1 MTFISTLLKAAA
13 ALFMLVILML
23 LVQLDLT
30 AFQTVEV
37 LAPGWGWLAF
47 VSLLAL
53 EAGAVLWLGLAWFAR
68 APRLVLRDDPTE
80 AERQAFARELERRL
94 KKNPHVRAAG
104 LRATDEHFL
113 EKALDVLDA
122 RAGEEIR
129 NSAKRVFLGTAL
141 SQNGRLD
148 ALIVF
153 VSLARMVWRVSG
165 IYNQRPTPAELWS
178 VYSTVS
184 SATFISFSIEAL
196 DIPRT
201 ITESMNE
208 LLPAV
213 TPAMAASSVP
223 LMGPMMQQCTSAV
236 IDGAANCLLAIRA
249 GVVTRSAFRFAAL
262 GREEARQQAC
272 VREAGTMLAEIS
284 RETVGAIVEAF
295 RKQLVN
301 LPASMGQKISETV
314 GTVADSALEKTR
326 GAAQSVARGGTAVA
340 EAVSSGAGAVIGAG
354 QAVAGAVS
362 NGAGAMAD
370 ALGSGTSAVIHAVGD
385 CAASAEKAV
394 LRGGS
399 AVMGSVGS
407 GAGAVADMVSS
418 GTSAVIGAVS
428 DGAASAGQ
436 AVARGGTAVVGAV
449 SSGAGA
455 VIGAGQAV
463 AGAVSNGAGAMADA
477 LGSGTSAVIH
487 AVGDCAASA
496 EKAVLRGG
504 SAVMGSVG
512 SGAGAVADMVSS
524 GTSAVIGAVSDGAAS
539 AGQAVARGGTAVV
552 GAVSSGAGAV
562 IGAGQA
568 VAGAVSSGTTAVLG
582 AVRGILPGNRRR
594 EATADE
600 RFVLHLALVWSQG
613 RPGWKRR
620 RQLARLCDAEGV
632 SAGLR
637 TLVDRHPDLDLLE
650 PQLSFWRG
658 RVEDVLSC
666 HRSLELEHGAAAA
679 AWLAELDHRLG
690 LGGSLQSGREEP
702 ASGWK
707 RFWK

>member
-1 MTFISTLLKAAA
+1 MTFIPTLLKAAA
-13 ALFMLVILML
+13 ALLMFIILML
-23 LVQLDLT
+23 LLQLDLT

-47 VSLLAL
+47 AALLAL

-80 AERQAFARELERRL
+80 AERQAFARELGRRL

-104 LRATDEHFL
+104 IRATDENFL

-129 NSAKRVFLGTAL
+129 SNAKRVFLGTAL
-141 SQNGRLD
+141 SRNGRLD

-153 VSLARMVWRVSG
+153 ISLARMVWRVSG
-165 IYNQRPTPAELWS
+165 IYNQRPAPAELWS

-213 TPAMAASSVP
+213 TPVMAASSVP

-314 GTVADSALEKTR
+314 GTMTDSALEKTR

-340 EAVSSGAGAVIGAG
+340 
-354 QAVAGAVS
+354 GAVS
-362 NGAGAMAD
+362 NGAGAVAD
-370 ALGSGTSAVIHAVGD
+370 ALGNGTS
-385 CAASAEKAV
+385 
-394 LRGGS
+394 
-399 AVMGSVGS
+399 
-407 GAGAVADMVSS
+407 
-418 GTSAVIGAVS
+418 
-428 DGAASAGQ
+428 
-436 AVARGGTAVVGAV
+436 
-449 SSGAGA
+449 
-455 VIGAGQAV
+455 
-463 AGAVSNGAGAMADA
+463 
-477 LGSGTSAVIH
+477 
-487 AVGDCAASA
+487 
-496 EKAVLRGG
+496 
-504 SAVMGSVG
+504 
-512 SGAGAVADMVSS
+512 
-524 GTSAVIGAVSDGAAS
+524 
-539 AGQAVARGGTAVV
+539 
-552 GAVSSGAGAV
+552 
-562 IGAGQA
+562 
-568 VAGAVSSGTTAVLG
+568 AVLG

-600 RFVLHLALVWSQG
+600 RFALHLALLWSQG

-637 TLVDRHPDLDLLE
+637 TLVDRHPDLGLLE

-658 RVEDVLSC
+658 RAEDVLAC
-666 HRSLELEHGAAAA
+666 GRSLELERGAAAV
-679 AWLAELDHRLG
+679 AWLAELDHRLE
-690 LGGSLQSGREEP
+690 LGGRLQGGHGAP

>member
-53 EAGAVLWLGLAWFAR
+53 ETGAVLWLGLAWFSR

-80 AERQAFARELERRL
+80 ADRQAFARELERRL

-184 SATFISFSIEAL
+184 SATFISFSIEVL

-301 LPASMGQKISETV
+301 LPVSMGQKISETV

-340 EAVSSGAGAVIGAG
+340 E
-354 QAVAGAVS
+354 
-362 NGAGAMAD
+362 
-370 ALGSGTSAVIHAVGD
+370 
-385 CAASAEKAV
+385 
-394 LRGGS
+394 
-399 AVMGSVGS
+399 
-407 GAGAVADMVSS
+407 
-418 GTSAVIGAVS
+418 
-428 DGAASAGQ
+428 
-436 AVARGGTAVVGAV
+436 
-449 SSGAGA
+449 
-455 VIGAGQAV
+455 
-463 AGAVSNGAGAMADA
+463 
-477 LGSGTSAVIH
+477 
-487 AVGDCAASA
+487 
-496 EKAVLRGG
+496 
-504 SAVMGSVG
+504 
-512 SGAGAVADMVSS
+512 
-524 GTSAVIGAVSDGAAS
+524 
-539 AGQAVARGGTAVV
+539 
-552 GAVSSGAGAV
+552 AVSSGAGAV

-666 HRSLELEHGAAAA
+666 HRSLELEYGAAAA

>member
-23 LVQLDLT
+23 LIQLDLT

-104 LRATDEHFL
+104 LRPTDEHFL

-301 LPASMGQKISETV
+301 LPVSMGQKISETV

-340 EAVSSGAGAVIGAG
+340 E
-354 QAVAGAVS
+354 
-362 NGAGAMAD
+362 
-370 ALGSGTSAVIHAVGD
+370 
-385 CAASAEKAV
+385 
-394 LRGGS
+394 
-399 AVMGSVGS
+399 
-407 GAGAVADMVSS
+407 
-418 GTSAVIGAVS
+418 
-428 DGAASAGQ
+428 
-436 AVARGGTAVVGAV
+436 
-449 SSGAGA
+449 
-455 VIGAGQAV
+455 
-463 AGAVSNGAGAMADA
+463 
-477 LGSGTSAVIH
+477 
-487 AVGDCAASA
+487 
-496 EKAVLRGG
+496 
-504 SAVMGSVG
+504 
-512 SGAGAVADMVSS
+512 
-524 GTSAVIGAVSDGAAS
+524 
-539 AGQAVARGGTAVV
+539 
-552 GAVSSGAGAV
+552 AVSSGAGAV

>member
-1 MTFISTLLKAAA
+1 MPFISTLLKAAA

-80 AERQAFARELERRL
+80 ADRQAFARELERRL

-362 NGAGAMAD
+362 
-370 ALGSGTSAVIHAVGD
+370 
-385 CAASAEKAV
+385 
-394 LRGGS
+394 
-399 AVMGSVGS
+399 
-407 GAGAVADMVSS
+407 
-418 GTSAVIGAVS
+418 
-428 DGAASAGQ
+428 
-436 AVARGGTAVVGAV
+436 
-449 SSGAGA
+449 
-455 VIGAGQAV
+455 
-463 AGAVSNGAGAMADA
+463 
-477 LGSGTSAVIH
+477 
-487 AVGDCAASA
+487 
-496 EKAVLRGG
+496 
-504 SAVMGSVG
+504 
-512 SGAGAVADMVSS
+512 
-524 GTSAVIGAVSDGAAS
+524 
-539 AGQAVARGGTAVV
+539 
-552 GAVSSGAGAV
+552 
-562 IGAGQA
+562 
-568 VAGAVSSGTTAVLG
+568 SGTTAVLG

-666 HRSLELEHGAAAA
+666 HRSLELEYGAAAA

>member
-47 VSLLAL
+47 VALLAL

-80 AERQAFARELERRL
+80 AERQAFARELARRL

-104 LRATDEHFL
+104 IRATDEHFL

-129 NSAKRVFLGTAL
+129 NNAKRVFLGTAL

-148 ALIVF
+148 ALIMF
-153 VSLARMVWRVSG
+153 VSLARMIWRVSG

-196 DIPRT
+196 DIPRI

-213 TPAMAASSVP
+213 TPVMAASSVP

-295 RKQLVN
+295 RKQLMD

-354 QAVAGAVS
+354 QAVAGVVSSGTGAV
-362 NGAGAMAD
+362 AD
-370 ALGSGTSAVIHAVGD
+370 ALGSGAHAVIHAVGD

-399 AVMGSVGS
+399 AVMESVGS
-407 GAGAVADMVSS
+407 GAGAVAGMVSS
-418 GTSAVIGAVS
+418 GTS
-428 DGAASAGQ
+428 
-436 AVARGGTAVVGAV
+436 T
-449 SSGAGA
+449 
-455 VIGAGQAV
+455 
-463 AGAVSNGAGAMADA
+463 
-477 LGSGTSAVIH
+477 
-487 AVGDCAASA
+487 
-496 EKAVLRGG
+496 
-504 SAVMGSVG
+504 
-512 SGAGAVADMVSS
+512 
-524 GTSAVIGAVSDGAAS
+524 VIGAVSDGAAS

-568 VAGAVSSGTTAVLG
+568 VAGAVSSGTGAVADALGSGTKAVLG

-600 RFVLHLALVWSQG
+600 RFVLHLALLWSQG

-658 RVEDVLSC
+658 RAEDVLAC

-690 LGGSLQSGREEP
+690 LGGSLQGGHEAP

>member
-53 EAGAVLWLGLAWFAR
+53 ETGAVLWLGLAWFSR

-148 ALIVF
+148 ALIMF

-213 TPAMAASSVP
+213 TPVMAASSVP
-223 LMGPMMQQCTSAV
+223 LMGPMMQQCTTAV

-362 NGAGAMAD
+362 
-370 ALGSGTSAVIHAVGD
+370 IHAVGD
-385 CAASAEKAV
+385 CATSAEKVV

-399 AVMGSVGS
+399 AVMESVGS

-455 VIGAGQAV
+455 VIGAGQA
-463 AGAVSNGAGAMADA
+463 M
-477 LGSGTSAVIH
+477 
-487 AVGDCAASA
+487 
-496 EKAVLRGG
+496 
-504 SAVMGSVG
+504 
-512 SGAGAVADMVSS
+512 
-524 GTSAVIGAVSDGAAS
+524 
-539 AGQAVARGGTAVV
+539 
-552 GAVSSGAGAV
+552 
-562 IGAGQA
+562 
-568 VAGAVSSGTTAVLG
+568 AGAVSSGTTAVLG

-594 EATADE
+594 EPTVDE

-666 HRSLELEHGAAAA
+666 HRSLELEHSAAAA

-702 ASGWK
+702 TSGWK

>member
-37 LAPGWGWLAF
+37 LAPGWGWPAF

-104 LRATDEHFL
+104 LRPTDEHFL

-362 NGAGAMAD
+362 
-370 ALGSGTSAVIHAVGD
+370 
-385 CAASAEKAV
+385 
-394 LRGGS
+394 
-399 AVMGSVGS
+399 
-407 GAGAVADMVSS
+407 
-418 GTSAVIGAVS
+418 
-428 DGAASAGQ
+428 
-436 AVARGGTAVVGAV
+436 
-449 SSGAGA
+449 
-455 VIGAGQAV
+455 
-463 AGAVSNGAGAMADA
+463 
-477 LGSGTSAVIH
+477 
-487 AVGDCAASA
+487 
-496 EKAVLRGG
+496 
-504 SAVMGSVG
+504 
-512 SGAGAVADMVSS
+512 
-524 GTSAVIGAVSDGAAS
+524 
-539 AGQAVARGGTAVV
+539 
-552 GAVSSGAGAV
+552 
-562 IGAGQA
+562 
-568 VAGAVSSGTTAVLG
+568 SGTTAVLG

-632 SAGLR
+632 GAGLR

>member
-30 AFQTVEV
+30 VFQTVEV

-47 VSLLAL
+47 VALLAL

-80 AERQAFARELERRL
+80 AERQAFARELARRL

-104 LRATDEHFL
+104 IRATDEHFL

-129 NSAKRVFLGTAL
+129 NNAKRVFLGTAL

-148 ALIVF
+148 ALIMF
-153 VSLARMVWRVSG
+153 VSLARMIWRVSG

-213 TPAMAASSVP
+213 TPVMAASSVP

-295 RKQLVN
+295 RKQLMD

-354 QAVAGAVS
+354 QAVAGVVSSGTGAV
-362 NGAGAMAD
+362 AD
-370 ALGSGTSAVIHAVGD
+370 ALGSGT
-385 CAASAEKAV
+385 K
-394 LRGGS
+394 
-399 AVMGSVGS
+399 
-407 GAGAVADMVSS
+407 
-418 GTSAVIGAVS
+418 
-428 DGAASAGQ
+428 
-436 AVARGGTAVVGAV
+436 
-449 SSGAGA
+449 
-455 VIGAGQAV
+455 
-463 AGAVSNGAGAMADA
+463 
-477 LGSGTSAVIH
+477 
-487 AVGDCAASA
+487 
-496 EKAVLRGG
+496 
-504 SAVMGSVG
+504 
-512 SGAGAVADMVSS
+512 
-524 GTSAVIGAVSDGAAS
+524 
-539 AGQAVARGGTAVV
+539 
-552 GAVSSGAGAV
+552 
-562 IGAGQA
+562 
-568 VAGAVSSGTTAVLG
+568 AVLG

-658 RVEDVLSC
+658 RAEDVLAC

-690 LGGSLQSGREEP
+690 LGGSLQGGHEAP

>member
-1 MTFISTLLKAAA
+1 MTFLPTLLKAAA

-23 LVQLDLT
+23 LLQLDLT

-37 LAPGWGWLAF
+37 LAPGRGWLAF
-47 VSLLAL
+47 VALLAL
-53 EAGAVLWLGLAWFAR
+53 EAVAVLWLGLSWFAR
-68 APRLVLRDDPTE
+68 KPRLVLRDDPSE
-80 AERQAFARELERRL
+80 AERRDFARELERRL

-104 LRATDEHFL
+104 IRATDGNFL

-129 NSAKRVFLGTAL
+129 SNAKRVFLGTAL
-141 SQNGRLD
+141 SRNGRLD

-153 VSLARMVWRVSG
+153 ISLARMVWRVSG
-165 IYNQRPTPAELWS
+165 IYNQRPSPAELWS
-178 VYSTVS
+178 VYSAVS

-213 TPAMAASSVP
+213 TPALAASSVP

-284 RETVGAIVEAF
+284 RETVGAIVDGF
-295 RKQLVN
+295 RRQLAD
-301 LPASMGQKISETV
+301 LPASVGQKISETV
-314 GTVADSALEKTR
+314 GTMTGSALEKTR
-326 GAAQSVARGGTAVA
+326 DAARSVARGGSAVA
-340 EAVSSGAGAVIGAG
+340 DAVSSGAGAVIGAG

-362 NGAGAMAD
+362 NGAGVMAD
-370 ALGSGTSAVIHAVGD
+370 AVGSGAHAVIHAVGD
-385 CAASAEKAV
+385 CAATAEQAV

-399 AVMGSVGS
+399 AVMESVGS
-407 GAGAVADMVSS
+407 GAGAVAD
-418 GTSAVIGAVS
+418 
-428 DGAASAGQ
+428 
-436 AVARGGTAVVGAV
+436 
-449 SSGAGA
+449 
-455 VIGAGQAV
+455 
-463 AGAVSNGAGAMADA
+463 A
-477 LGSGTSAVIH
+477 LGSGTS
-487 AVGDCAASA
+487 
-496 EKAVLRGG
+496 
-504 SAVMGSVG
+504 
-512 SGAGAVADMVSS
+512 
-524 GTSAVIGAVSDGAAS
+524 
-539 AGQAVARGGTAVV
+539 
-552 GAVSSGAGAV
+552 
-562 IGAGQA
+562 
-568 VAGAVSSGTTAVLG
+568 AVLG

-600 RFVLHLALVWSQG
+600 RFVLHLALLWSQG
-613 RPGWKRR
+613 RPGWQRR

-632 SAGLR
+632 GAGLR

-658 RVEDVLSC
+658 RVEEVLACS
-666 HRSLELEHGAAAA
+666 RALGLERGAAAV

-690 LGGSLQSGREEP
+690 LGGSLQGGHEAP
-702 ASGWK
+702 ATGWK
-707 RFWK
+707 RLRKRP

>member
-1 MTFISTLLKAAA
+1 MTFIPTLLKAAA
-13 ALFMLVILML
+13 ALLMFIILML
-23 LVQLDLT
+23 LLQLDLT

-47 VSLLAL
+47 AALLAL

-80 AERQAFARELERRL
+80 AERQAFARELGRRL

-104 LRATDEHFL
+104 IRATDENFL

-129 NSAKRVFLGTAL
+129 SNAKRVFLGTAL
-141 SQNGRLD
+141 SRNGRLD

-153 VSLARMVWRVSG
+153 ISLARMVWRVSG
-165 IYNQRPTPAELWS
+165 IYNQRPAPAELWS

-213 TPAMAASSVP
+213 TPVMAASSVP

-314 GTVADSALEKTR
+314 GTMTDSALEKTR

-340 EAVSSGAGAVIGAG
+340 
-354 QAVAGAVS
+354 GAVS
-362 NGAGAMAD
+362 NGAGAVAD
-370 ALGSGTSAVIHAVGD
+370 ALGNGTSAVIHAVGD
-385 CAASAEKAV
+385 CAASVEKAV

-399 AVMGSVGS
+399 AVMEGVGS
-407 GAGAVADMVSS
+407 GAGAVADMVGS

-428 DGAASAGQ
+428 GGAATAGQ

-449 SSGAGA
+449 SSG
-455 VIGAGQAV
+455 
-463 AGAVSNGAGAMADA
+463 
-477 LGSGTSAVIH
+477 T
-487 AVGDCAASA
+487 
-496 EKAVLRGG
+496 
-504 SAVMGSVG
+504 
-512 SGAGAVADMVSS
+512 
-524 GTSAVIGAVSDGAAS
+524 
-539 AGQAVARGGTAVV
+539 
-552 GAVSSGAGAV
+552 GAV

-568 VAGAVSSGTTAVLG
+568 VAGAVSSGAGAVADALGNGTSAVLG

-600 RFVLHLALVWSQG
+600 RFALHLALLWSQG

-637 TLVDRHPDLDLLE
+637 TLVDRHPDLGLLE

-658 RVEDVLSC
+658 RAEDVLAC
-666 HRSLELEHGAAAA
+666 GRSLELERGAAAV
-679 AWLAELDHRLG
+679 AWLAELDHRLE
-690 LGGSLQSGREEP
+690 LGGRLQGGHGAP

>member
-30 AFQTVEV
+30 VFQTVEV

-47 VSLLAL
+47 VALLAL

-80 AERQAFARELERRL
+80 AERQAFARELARRL

-104 LRATDEHFL
+104 IRATDEDFL

-129 NSAKRVFLGTAL
+129 NNAKRVFLGTAL

-148 ALIVF
+148 ALIMF
-153 VSLARMVWRVSG
+153 VSLARMIWRVSG

-213 TPAMAASSVP
+213 TPVMAASSVP

-295 RKQLVN
+295 RKQLMD

-340 EAVSSGAGAVIGAG
+340 GVVSSGTGAV
-354 QAVAGAVS
+354 
-362 NGAGAMAD
+362 AD
-370 ALGSGTSAVIHAVGD
+370 ALGSGAHAVIHAVGD

-399 AVMGSVGS
+399 AVMESVGS
-407 GAGAVADMVSS
+407 GAGAVAGMVSS
-418 GTSAVIGAVS
+418 GTS
-428 DGAASAGQ
+428 
-436 AVARGGTAVVGAV
+436 T
-449 SSGAGA
+449 
-455 VIGAGQAV
+455 
-463 AGAVSNGAGAMADA
+463 
-477 LGSGTSAVIH
+477 
-487 AVGDCAASA
+487 
-496 EKAVLRGG
+496 
-504 SAVMGSVG
+504 
-512 SGAGAVADMVSS
+512 
-524 GTSAVIGAVSDGAAS
+524 VIGAVSDGAAS

-568 VAGAVSSGTTAVLG
+568 VAGAVSSGTGAVADALGSGTKAVLG

-600 RFVLHLALVWSQG
+600 RFVLHLALLWSQG

-658 RVEDVLSC
+658 RAEDVLAC
-666 HRSLELEHGAAAA
+666 HRSLELEHGAAAV

-690 LGGSLQSGREEP
+690 LGGSLQGGHEAP
-702 ASGWK
+702 ASAWK

>member
-104 LRATDEHFL
+104 LRPTDEHFL

-301 LPASMGQKISETV
+301 LPVSMGQKISETV

-340 EAVSSGAGAVIGAG
+340 E
-354 QAVAGAVS
+354 
-362 NGAGAMAD
+362 
-370 ALGSGTSAVIHAVGD
+370 
-385 CAASAEKAV
+385 
-394 LRGGS
+394 
-399 AVMGSVGS
+399 
-407 GAGAVADMVSS
+407 
-418 GTSAVIGAVS
+418 
-428 DGAASAGQ
+428 
-436 AVARGGTAVVGAV
+436 
-449 SSGAGA
+449 
-455 VIGAGQAV
+455 
-463 AGAVSNGAGAMADA
+463 
-477 LGSGTSAVIH
+477 
-487 AVGDCAASA
+487 
-496 EKAVLRGG
+496 
-504 SAVMGSVG
+504 
-512 SGAGAVADMVSS
+512 
-524 GTSAVIGAVSDGAAS
+524 
-539 AGQAVARGGTAVV
+539 
-552 GAVSSGAGAV
+552 AVSSGAGAV

-666 HRSLELEHGAAAA
+666 HSSLELEHGAAAA

>member
-13 ALFMLVILML
+13 ALFILVILML

-68 APRLVLRDDPTE
+68 APRLILRDDPTE

-104 LRATDEHFL
+104 ISATDENFL

-129 NSAKRVFLGTAL
+129 NNAKRVFLGTAL

-314 GTVADSALEKTR
+314 GSVADSALEKTR

-340 EAVSSGAGAVIGAG
+340 EAVSSGADAVIGAG

-407 GAGAVADMVSS
+407 GAGAVADMVSN

-449 SSGAGA
+449 S
-455 VIGAGQAV
+455 
-463 AGAVSNGAGAMADA
+463 
-477 LGSGTSAVIH
+477 T
-487 AVGDCAASA
+487 
-496 EKAVLRGG
+496 
-504 SAVMGSVG
+504 
-512 SGAGAVADMVSS
+512 
-524 GTSAVIGAVSDGAAS
+524 
-539 AGQAVARGGTAVV
+539 
-552 GAVSSGAGAV
+552 GAGAV

-568 VAGAVSSGTTAVLG
+568 VAGAVSSGAVAMADALGSGTSAVLG
-582 AVRGILPGNRRR
+582 AVRGILPCNRRR

-690 LGGSLQSGREEP
+690 LGGSLQGGHETP

>member
-30 AFQTVEV
+30 VFQTVEV

-47 VSLLAL
+47 VALLAL

-80 AERQAFARELERRL
+80 AERQAFARELARRL

-104 LRATDEHFL
+104 IRATDEDFL

-129 NSAKRVFLGTAL
+129 NNAKRVFLGTAL

-148 ALIVF
+148 ALIMF
-153 VSLARMVWRVSG
+153 VSLARMIWRVSG

-196 DIPRT
+196 DIPQT

-213 TPAMAASSVP
+213 TPVMAASSVP

-295 RKQLVN
+295 RKQLMD
-301 LPASMGQKISETV
+301 LPASMGQRISETV
-314 GTVADSALEKTR
+314 GTMADSALEKTR

-354 QAVAGAVS
+354 QAVAGVVSSGTGAV
-362 NGAGAMAD
+362 AD
-370 ALGSGTSAVIHAVGD
+370 ALGSGT
-385 CAASAEKAV
+385 K
-394 LRGGS
+394 
-399 AVMGSVGS
+399 
-407 GAGAVADMVSS
+407 
-418 GTSAVIGAVS
+418 
-428 DGAASAGQ
+428 
-436 AVARGGTAVVGAV
+436 
-449 SSGAGA
+449 
-455 VIGAGQAV
+455 
-463 AGAVSNGAGAMADA
+463 
-477 LGSGTSAVIH
+477 
-487 AVGDCAASA
+487 
-496 EKAVLRGG
+496 
-504 SAVMGSVG
+504 
-512 SGAGAVADMVSS
+512 
-524 GTSAVIGAVSDGAAS
+524 
-539 AGQAVARGGTAVV
+539 
-552 GAVSSGAGAV
+552 
-562 IGAGQA
+562 
-568 VAGAVSSGTTAVLG
+568 AVLG

-600 RFVLHLALVWSQG
+600 RFVLHLALLWSQG

-658 RVEDVLSC
+658 RVEDVLAC
-666 HRSLELEHGAAAA
+666 HRSLDLEHGAAAA

-690 LGGSLQSGREEP
+690 LGGSLQGGHEAP

>member
-80 AERQAFARELERRL
+80 ADRQAFARELERRL

-236 IDGAANCLLAIRA
+236 IDGAANCLLDIRA

-326 GAAQSVARGGTAVA
+326 GAAQSVARGGTAV
-340 EAVSSGAGAVIGAG
+340 
-354 QAVAGAVS
+354 
-362 NGAGAMAD
+362 
-370 ALGSGTSAVIHAVGD
+370 
-385 CAASAEKAV
+385 
-394 LRGGS
+394 
-399 AVMGSVGS
+399 
-407 GAGAVADMVSS
+407 
-418 GTSAVIGAVS
+418 
-428 DGAASAGQ
+428 
-436 AVARGGTAVVGAV
+436 VGAV

-455 VIGAGQAV
+455 VIGAG
-463 AGAVSNGAGAMADA
+463 
-477 LGSGTSAVIH
+477 H
-487 AVGDCAASA
+487 
-496 EKAVLRGG
+496 
-504 SAVMGSVG
+504 
-512 SGAGAVADMVSS
+512 
-524 GTSAVIGAVSDGAAS
+524 
-539 AGQAVARGGTAVV
+539 
-552 GAVSSGAGAV
+552 
-562 IGAGQA
+562 A

-666 HRSLELEHGAAAA
+666 HRSLELEYGAAAA

>member
-1 MTFISTLLKAAA
+1 M
-13 ALFMLVILML
+13 
-23 LVQLDLT
+23 
-30 AFQTVEV
+30 
-37 LAPGWGWLAF
+37 
-47 VSLLAL
+47 
-53 EAGAVLWLGLAWFAR
+53 
-68 APRLVLRDDPTE
+68 
-80 AERQAFARELERRL
+80 
-94 KKNPHVRAAG
+94 
-104 LRATDEHFL
+104 
-113 EKALDVLDA
+113 LDA

-326 GAAQSVARGGTAVA
+326 GAAQSVARGGTAV
-340 EAVSSGAGAVIGAG
+340 
-354 QAVAGAVS
+354 
-362 NGAGAMAD
+362 
-370 ALGSGTSAVIHAVGD
+370 
-385 CAASAEKAV
+385 
-394 LRGGS
+394 
-399 AVMGSVGS
+399 
-407 GAGAVADMVSS
+407 
-418 GTSAVIGAVS
+418 
-428 DGAASAGQ
+428 
-436 AVARGGTAVVGAV
+436 VGAV

-455 VIGAGQAV
+455 VIGAG
-463 AGAVSNGAGAMADA
+463 
-477 LGSGTSAVIH
+477 H
-487 AVGDCAASA
+487 
-496 EKAVLRGG
+496 
-504 SAVMGSVG
+504 
-512 SGAGAVADMVSS
+512 
-524 GTSAVIGAVSDGAAS
+524 
-539 AGQAVARGGTAVV
+539 
-552 GAVSSGAGAV
+552 
-562 IGAGQA
+562 A

-666 HRSLELEHGAAAA
+666 HSSLELEHGAAAA

>member
-30 AFQTVEV
+30 VFQTVEV

-47 VSLLAL
+47 VALLAL

-80 AERQAFARELERRL
+80 AERQAFARELARRL

-104 LRATDEHFL
+104 IRATDEHFL

-129 NSAKRVFLGTAL
+129 NNAKRVFLGTAL

-148 ALIVF
+148 ALIMF
-153 VSLARMVWRVSG
+153 VSLARMIWRVSG

-213 TPAMAASSVP
+213 TPVMAASSVP

-284 RETVGAIVEAF
+284 RETVGAIVDAF
-295 RKQLVN
+295 RKQLMD

-354 QAVAGAVS
+354 QAVAGVVSSGSGAV
-362 NGAGAMAD
+362 AD
-370 ALGSGTSAVIHAVGD
+370 ALGSGAHAVIHAVGD

-399 AVMGSVGS
+399 AVMESVGS
-407 GAGAVADMVSS
+407 GAGAVAGMVSS
-418 GTSAVIGAVS
+418 GTS
-428 DGAASAGQ
+428 
-436 AVARGGTAVVGAV
+436 T
-449 SSGAGA
+449 
-455 VIGAGQAV
+455 
-463 AGAVSNGAGAMADA
+463 
-477 LGSGTSAVIH
+477 
-487 AVGDCAASA
+487 
-496 EKAVLRGG
+496 
-504 SAVMGSVG
+504 
-512 SGAGAVADMVSS
+512 
-524 GTSAVIGAVSDGAAS
+524 VIGAVSDGAAS

-568 VAGAVSSGTTAVLG
+568 VAGAVSSGTGAVADALGSGTKAVLG

-600 RFVLHLALVWSQG
+600 RFVLHLALLWSQG

-658 RVEDVLSC
+658 RAEDVLAC

-690 LGGSLQSGREEP
+690 LGGSLQGGHEAP

>member
-1 MTFISTLLKAAA
+1 
-13 ALFMLVILML
+13 
-23 LVQLDLT
+23 
-30 AFQTVEV
+30 
-37 LAPGWGWLAF
+37 
-47 VSLLAL
+47 
-53 EAGAVLWLGLAWFAR
+53 
-68 APRLVLRDDPTE
+68 
-80 AERQAFARELERRL
+80 
-94 KKNPHVRAAG
+94 
-104 LRATDEHFL
+104 
-113 EKALDVLDA
+113 VLDA

-129 NSAKRVFLGTAL
+129 NNAKRVFLGTAL

-148 ALIVF
+148 ALIMF
-153 VSLARMVWRVSG
+153 VSLARMIWRVSG

-213 TPAMAASSVP
+213 TPVMAASSVP

-295 RKQLVN
+295 RKQLMD

-354 QAVAGAVS
+354 QAVAGVVSSGTGAV
-362 NGAGAMAD
+362 AD
-370 ALGSGTSAVIHAVGD
+370 ALGSGAHAVIHAVGD

-399 AVMGSVGS
+399 AVMESVGS
-407 GAGAVADMVSS
+407 GAGAVAGMVSS
-418 GTSAVIGAVS
+418 GTS
-428 DGAASAGQ
+428 
-436 AVARGGTAVVGAV
+436 T
-449 SSGAGA
+449 
-455 VIGAGQAV
+455 
-463 AGAVSNGAGAMADA
+463 
-477 LGSGTSAVIH
+477 
-487 AVGDCAASA
+487 
-496 EKAVLRGG
+496 
-504 SAVMGSVG
+504 
-512 SGAGAVADMVSS
+512 
-524 GTSAVIGAVSDGAAS
+524 VIGAVSDGAAS

-568 VAGAVSSGTTAVLG
+568 VAGAVSSGTGAVADALGSGTKAVLG

-658 RVEDVLSC
+658 RAEDVLAC

-690 LGGSLQSGREEP
+690 LGGSLQGGHEAP

>member
-30 AFQTVEV
+30 VFQTVEV

-47 VSLLAL
+47 VALLAL

-80 AERQAFARELERRL
+80 AERQAFARELARRL

-104 LRATDEHFL
+104 IRATDEHFL

-129 NSAKRVFLGTAL
+129 NNAKRVFLGTAL

-148 ALIVF
+148 ALIMF
-153 VSLARMVWRVSG
+153 VSLARMIWRVSG

-213 TPAMAASSVP
+213 TPVMAASSVP

-295 RKQLVN
+295 RKQLMD

-354 QAVAGAVS
+354 QAVAGVVSSGTGAV
-362 NGAGAMAD
+362 AD
-370 ALGSGTSAVIHAVGD
+370 ALGSGT
-385 CAASAEKAV
+385 K
-394 LRGGS
+394 
-399 AVMGSVGS
+399 
-407 GAGAVADMVSS
+407 
-418 GTSAVIGAVS
+418 
-428 DGAASAGQ
+428 
-436 AVARGGTAVVGAV
+436 
-449 SSGAGA
+449 
-455 VIGAGQAV
+455 
-463 AGAVSNGAGAMADA
+463 
-477 LGSGTSAVIH
+477 
-487 AVGDCAASA
+487 
-496 EKAVLRGG
+496 
-504 SAVMGSVG
+504 
-512 SGAGAVADMVSS
+512 
-524 GTSAVIGAVSDGAAS
+524 
-539 AGQAVARGGTAVV
+539 
-552 GAVSSGAGAV
+552 
-562 IGAGQA
+562 
-568 VAGAVSSGTTAVLG
+568 AVLG

-600 RFVLHLALVWSQG
+600 RFVLHLALLWSQG

-658 RVEDVLSC
+658 RAEDVLAC

-690 LGGSLQSGREEP
+690 LDGSLQGGHEAP

>member
-1 MTFISTLLKAAA
+1 
-13 ALFMLVILML
+13 
-23 LVQLDLT
+23 
-30 AFQTVEV
+30 
-37 LAPGWGWLAF
+37 
-47 VSLLAL
+47 
-53 EAGAVLWLGLAWFAR
+53 
-68 APRLVLRDDPTE
+68 
-80 AERQAFARELERRL
+80 
-94 KKNPHVRAAG
+94 
-104 LRATDEHFL
+104 
-113 EKALDVLDA
+113 VLDA

-129 NSAKRVFLGTAL
+129 NNAKRVFLGTAL

-148 ALIVF
+148 ALIMF
-153 VSLARMVWRVSG
+153 VSLARMIWRVSG

-213 TPAMAASSVP
+213 TPVMAASSVP

-295 RKQLVN
+295 RKQLMD

-340 EAVSSGAGAVIGAG
+340 EAVSSGTGAV
-354 QAVAGAVS
+354 
-362 NGAGAMAD
+362 AD
-370 ALGSGTSAVIHAVGD
+370 ALGSGAHAVIHAVGD

-399 AVMGSVGS
+399 AVMESVGS
-407 GAGAVADMVSS
+407 GAGAVAGMVSS
-418 GTSAVIGAVS
+418 GTSTVIGAVS

-463 AGAVSNGAGAMADA
+463 AGAVTSGTGAVADA
-477 LGSGTSAVIH
+477 LGSGT
-487 AVGDCAASA
+487 
-496 EKAVLRGG
+496 K
-504 SAVMGSVG
+504 
-512 SGAGAVADMVSS
+512 
-524 GTSAVIGAVSDGAAS
+524 
-539 AGQAVARGGTAVV
+539 
-552 GAVSSGAGAV
+552 
-562 IGAGQA
+562 
-568 VAGAVSSGTTAVLG
+568 AVLG

-658 RVEDVLSC
+658 RAEDVLAC
-666 HRSLELEHGAAAA
+666 HLSLELEHGAAAA

-690 LGGSLQSGREEP
+690 LGGSLQGGHEAP

>member
-30 AFQTVEV
+30 VFQTVEV

-47 VSLLAL
+47 VALLAL

-80 AERQAFARELERRL
+80 AEHQAFARELARRL

-104 LRATDEHFL
+104 IRATDEDFL

-129 NSAKRVFLGTAL
+129 NNAKRVFLGTAL

-148 ALIVF
+148 ALIMF
-153 VSLARMVWRVSG
+153 VSLARMIWRVSG

-213 TPAMAASSVP
+213 TPVMAASSVP

-295 RKQLVN
+295 RKQLMD

-340 EAVSSGAGAVIGAG
+340 EAVSSGTGAV
-354 QAVAGAVS
+354 
-362 NGAGAMAD
+362 AD
-370 ALGSGTSAVIHAVGD
+370 ALGSGAHAVIHAVGD

-399 AVMGSVGS
+399 AVMESVGS
-407 GAGAVADMVSS
+407 GAGAVAGMVSS
-418 GTSAVIGAVS
+418 GTSTVIGAVS

-463 AGAVSNGAGAMADA
+463 AGAVTSGTGAVADA
-477 LGSGTSAVIH
+477 LGSGT
-487 AVGDCAASA
+487 
-496 EKAVLRGG
+496 K
-504 SAVMGSVG
+504 
-512 SGAGAVADMVSS
+512 
-524 GTSAVIGAVSDGAAS
+524 
-539 AGQAVARGGTAVV
+539 
-552 GAVSSGAGAV
+552 
-562 IGAGQA
+562 
-568 VAGAVSSGTTAVLG
+568 AVLG

-658 RVEDVLSC
+658 RAEDVLAC
-666 HRSLELEHGAAAA
+666 HLSLELEHGAAAA
-679 AWLAELDHRLG
+679 ARLAELDHRLG
-690 LGGSLQSGREEP
+690 LGGSLEGGHEAP

>member
-30 AFQTVEV
+30 TFQTVEV

-53 EAGAVLWLGLAWFAR
+53 ETGAVLWLGLAWFAR

-407 GAGAVADMVSS
+407 G
-418 GTSAVIGAVS
+418 
-428 DGAASAGQ
+428 
-436 AVARGGTAVVGAV
+436 
-449 SSGAGA
+449 
-455 VIGAGQAV
+455 
-463 AGAVSNGAGAMADA
+463 
-477 LGSGTSAVIH
+477 
-487 AVGDCAASA
+487 
-496 EKAVLRGG
+496 
-504 SAVMGSVG
+504 
-512 SGAGAVADMVSS
+512 
-524 GTSAVIGAVSDGAAS
+524 
-539 AGQAVARGGTAVV
+539 
-552 GAVSSGAGAV
+552 
-562 IGAGQA
+562 
-568 VAGAVSSGTTAVLG
+568 TTAVLG

-666 HRSLELEHGAAAA
+666 HRSLELKYGAAAA

>member
-30 AFQTVEV
+30 VFQTVEV

-47 VSLLAL
+47 VALLAL

-68 APRLVLRDDPTE
+68 APRLVLLDDPTE
-80 AERQAFARELERRL
+80 AERQAFARELARRL

-104 LRATDEHFL
+104 IRATDEHFL

-129 NSAKRVFLGTAL
+129 NNAKRVFLGTAL

-148 ALIVF
+148 ALIMF
-153 VSLARMVWRVSG
+153 VSLARMIWRVSG

-213 TPAMAASSVP
+213 TPVMAASSVP

-295 RKQLVN
+295 RKQLMD

-362 NGAGAMAD
+362 SGTGAVAD
-370 ALGSGTSAVIHAVGD
+370 ALGSGT
-385 CAASAEKAV
+385 K
-394 LRGGS
+394 
-399 AVMGSVGS
+399 
-407 GAGAVADMVSS
+407 
-418 GTSAVIGAVS
+418 
-428 DGAASAGQ
+428 
-436 AVARGGTAVVGAV
+436 
-449 SSGAGA
+449 
-455 VIGAGQAV
+455 
-463 AGAVSNGAGAMADA
+463 
-477 LGSGTSAVIH
+477 
-487 AVGDCAASA
+487 
-496 EKAVLRGG
+496 
-504 SAVMGSVG
+504 
-512 SGAGAVADMVSS
+512 
-524 GTSAVIGAVSDGAAS
+524 
-539 AGQAVARGGTAVV
+539 
-552 GAVSSGAGAV
+552 
-562 IGAGQA
+562 
-568 VAGAVSSGTTAVLG
+568 AVLG

-658 RVEDVLSC
+658 RAEDVLAC

-690 LGGSLQSGREEP
+690 LGGSLQGGHEAP

>member
-362 NGAGAMAD
+362 
-370 ALGSGTSAVIHAVGD
+370 
-385 CAASAEKAV
+385 
-394 LRGGS
+394 
-399 AVMGSVGS
+399 
-407 GAGAVADMVSS
+407 
-418 GTSAVIGAVS
+418 
-428 DGAASAGQ
+428 
-436 AVARGGTAVVGAV
+436 
-449 SSGAGA
+449 
-455 VIGAGQAV
+455 
-463 AGAVSNGAGAMADA
+463 
-477 LGSGTSAVIH
+477 
-487 AVGDCAASA
+487 
-496 EKAVLRGG
+496 
-504 SAVMGSVG
+504 
-512 SGAGAVADMVSS
+512 
-524 GTSAVIGAVSDGAAS
+524 
-539 AGQAVARGGTAVV
+539 
-552 GAVSSGAGAV
+552 
-562 IGAGQA
+562 
-568 VAGAVSSGTTAVLG
+568 SGTTAVLG

-666 HRSLELEHGAAAA
+666 HRSLELEYGAAAA

>member
-53 EAGAVLWLGLAWFAR
+53 EAGAVLWLGLAWFSR

-262 GREEARQQAC
+262 GREEVRQQAC

-301 LPASMGQKISETV
+301 LPVSMGQKISETV

-354 QAVAGAVS
+354 
-362 NGAGAMAD
+362 
-370 ALGSGTSAVIHAVGD
+370 H
-385 CAASAEKAV
+385 
-394 LRGGS
+394 
-399 AVMGSVGS
+399 
-407 GAGAVADMVSS
+407 
-418 GTSAVIGAVS
+418 
-428 DGAASAGQ
+428 
-436 AVARGGTAVVGAV
+436 
-449 SSGAGA
+449 
-455 VIGAGQAV
+455 
-463 AGAVSNGAGAMADA
+463 
-477 LGSGTSAVIH
+477 
-487 AVGDCAASA
+487 
-496 EKAVLRGG
+496 
-504 SAVMGSVG
+504 
-512 SGAGAVADMVSS
+512 
-524 GTSAVIGAVSDGAAS
+524 
-539 AGQAVARGGTAVV
+539 
-552 GAVSSGAGAV
+552 
-562 IGAGQA
+562 A

-690 LGGSLQSGREEP
+690 LGGSLQGGHEAP

>member
-30 AFQTVEV
+30 VFQTVEV

-47 VSLLAL
+47 VALLAL

-80 AERQAFARELERRL
+80 VERQAFARELARRL

-104 LRATDEHFL
+104 IRATDEHFL

-129 NSAKRVFLGTAL
+129 NNAKRVFLGTAL

-148 ALIVF
+148 ALIMF
-153 VSLARMVWRVSG
+153 VSLARMIWRVSG

-213 TPAMAASSVP
+213 TPVMAASSVP

-295 RKQLVN
+295 RKQLMD

-354 QAVAGAVS
+354 QAVAGVVSSGTGAV
-362 NGAGAMAD
+362 AD
-370 ALGSGTSAVIHAVGD
+370 ALGSGAHAVIHAVGD

-399 AVMGSVGS
+399 AVMESVGS
-407 GAGAVADMVSS
+407 GAGAVAGMVSS
-418 GTSAVIGAVS
+418 GTS
-428 DGAASAGQ
+428 
-436 AVARGGTAVVGAV
+436 T
-449 SSGAGA
+449 
-455 VIGAGQAV
+455 
-463 AGAVSNGAGAMADA
+463 
-477 LGSGTSAVIH
+477 
-487 AVGDCAASA
+487 
-496 EKAVLRGG
+496 
-504 SAVMGSVG
+504 
-512 SGAGAVADMVSS
+512 
-524 GTSAVIGAVSDGAAS
+524 VIGAVSDGAAS

-568 VAGAVSSGTTAVLG
+568 VAGAVSSGTGAVADALGSGTKAVLG

-600 RFVLHLALVWSQG
+600 RFVLHLALLWSQG

-658 RVEDVLSC
+658 RAEDVLAC

-690 LGGSLQSGREEP
+690 LGGSLQGGHEAP

>member
-30 AFQTVEV
+30 VFQTVEV

-47 VSLLAL
+47 VALLAL

-80 AERQAFARELERRL
+80 AERQAFARELARRL

-104 LRATDEHFL
+104 IRATDEHFL

-129 NSAKRVFLGTAL
+129 NNAKRVFLGTAL

-148 ALIVF
+148 ALIMF
-153 VSLARMVWRVSG
+153 VSLARMIWRVSG

-213 TPAMAASSVP
+213 TPVMAASSVP

-295 RKQLVN
+295 RKQLMD

-354 QAVAGAVS
+354 QAVAGVVSSGTGAV
-362 NGAGAMAD
+362 AD
-370 ALGSGTSAVIHAVGD
+370 ALGSGAHAVIHAVGD

-399 AVMGSVGS
+399 AVMESVGS
-407 GAGAVADMVSS
+407 GAGAVAGMVSS
-418 GTSAVIGAVS
+418 GTS
-428 DGAASAGQ
+428 
-436 AVARGGTAVVGAV
+436 T
-449 SSGAGA
+449 
-455 VIGAGQAV
+455 
-463 AGAVSNGAGAMADA
+463 
-477 LGSGTSAVIH
+477 
-487 AVGDCAASA
+487 
-496 EKAVLRGG
+496 
-504 SAVMGSVG
+504 
-512 SGAGAVADMVSS
+512 
-524 GTSAVIGAVSDGAAS
+524 VIGAVSDGAAS

-568 VAGAVSSGTTAVLG
+568 VAGAVSSGTGAVADALGSGTKAVLG

-637 TLVDRHPDLDLLE
+637 TLVDRHPDLELLE

-658 RVEDVLSC
+658 RAEDVLAC

-690 LGGSLQSGREEP
+690 LGGSLQGGHEAP

>member
-1 MTFISTLLKAAA
+1 M
-13 ALFMLVILML
+13 
-23 LVQLDLT
+23 
-30 AFQTVEV
+30 
-37 LAPGWGWLAF
+37 
-47 VSLLAL
+47 
-53 EAGAVLWLGLAWFAR
+53 
-68 APRLVLRDDPTE
+68 
-80 AERQAFARELERRL
+80 
-94 KKNPHVRAAG
+94 
-104 LRATDEHFL
+104 
-113 EKALDVLDA
+113 
-122 RAGEEIR
+122 
-129 NSAKRVFLGTAL
+129 
-141 SQNGRLD
+141 
-148 ALIVF
+148 
-153 VSLARMVWRVSG
+153 
-165 IYNQRPTPAELWS
+165 
-178 VYSTVS
+178 
-184 SATFISFSIEAL
+184 
-196 DIPRT
+196 
-201 ITESMNE
+201 
-208 LLPAV
+208 
-213 TPAMAASSVP
+213 
-223 LMGPMMQQCTSAV
+223 
-236 IDGAANCLLAIRA
+236 
-249 GVVTRSAFRFAAL
+249 
-262 GREEARQQAC
+262 
-272 VREAGTMLAEIS
+272 
-284 RETVGAIVEAF
+284 
-295 RKQLVN
+295 
-301 LPASMGQKISETV
+301 
-314 GTVADSALEKTR
+314 
-326 GAAQSVARGGTAVA
+326 
-340 EAVSSGAGAVIGAG
+340 
-354 QAVAGAVS
+354 
-362 NGAGAMAD
+362 
-370 ALGSGTSAVIHAVGD
+370 
-385 CAASAEKAV
+385 
-394 LRGGS
+394 
-399 AVMGSVGS
+399 
-407 GAGAVADMVSS
+407 
-418 GTSAVIGAVS
+418 
-428 DGAASAGQ
+428 
-436 AVARGGTAVVGAV
+436 
-449 SSGAGA
+449 
-455 VIGAGQAV
+455 

-666 HRSLELEHGAAAA
+666 HSSLELEHGAAAA
-679 AWLAELDHRLG
+679 PWLAELDHRLG

>member
-53 EAGAVLWLGLAWFAR
+53 EAGAVFWLGLAWFAR

-80 AERQAFARELERRL
+80 ADRQAFARELERRL
-94 KKNPHVRAAG
+94 KKNPHVRATG

-362 NGAGAMAD
+362 
-370 ALGSGTSAVIHAVGD
+370 
-385 CAASAEKAV
+385 
-394 LRGGS
+394 
-399 AVMGSVGS
+399 
-407 GAGAVADMVSS
+407 
-418 GTSAVIGAVS
+418 
-428 DGAASAGQ
+428 
-436 AVARGGTAVVGAV
+436 
-449 SSGAGA
+449 
-455 VIGAGQAV
+455 
-463 AGAVSNGAGAMADA
+463 
-477 LGSGTSAVIH
+477 
-487 AVGDCAASA
+487 
-496 EKAVLRGG
+496 
-504 SAVMGSVG
+504 
-512 SGAGAVADMVSS
+512 
-524 GTSAVIGAVSDGAAS
+524 
-539 AGQAVARGGTAVV
+539 
-552 GAVSSGAGAV
+552 
-562 IGAGQA
+562 
-568 VAGAVSSGTTAVLG
+568 SGTTAVLG

-666 HRSLELEHGAAAA
+666 HRSLELEYGAAAA

>member
-53 EAGAVLWLGLAWFAR
+53 ETGAVLWLGLAWFAR

-340 EAVSSGAGAVIGAG
+340 
-354 QAVAGAVS
+354 GAVS

-418 GTSAVIGAVS
+418 GTSAVIGA
-428 DGAASAGQ
+428 
-436 AVARGGTAVVGAV
+436 
-449 SSGAGA
+449 
-455 VIGAGQAV
+455 
-463 AGAVSNGAGAMADA
+463 
-477 LGSGTSAVIH
+477 
-487 AVGDCAASA
+487 
-496 EKAVLRGG
+496 
-504 SAVMGSVG
+504 
-512 SGAGAVADMVSS
+512 
-524 GTSAVIGAVSDGAAS
+524 
-539 AGQAVARGGTAVV
+539 
-552 GAVSSGAGAV
+552 
-562 IGAGQA
+562 GQA

-620 RQLARLCDAEGV
+620 RQLARLCDVEGV

-666 HRSLELEHGAAAA
+666 RRSLDLEHGAAAA

>member
-13 ALFMLVILML
+13 ALFMFVILML

-354 QAVAGAVS
+354 
-362 NGAGAMAD
+362 
-370 ALGSGTSAVIHAVGD
+370 H
-385 CAASAEKAV
+385 
-394 LRGGS
+394 
-399 AVMGSVGS
+399 
-407 GAGAVADMVSS
+407 
-418 GTSAVIGAVS
+418 
-428 DGAASAGQ
+428 
-436 AVARGGTAVVGAV
+436 
-449 SSGAGA
+449 
-455 VIGAGQAV
+455 
-463 AGAVSNGAGAMADA
+463 
-477 LGSGTSAVIH
+477 
-487 AVGDCAASA
+487 
-496 EKAVLRGG
+496 
-504 SAVMGSVG
+504 
-512 SGAGAVADMVSS
+512 
-524 GTSAVIGAVSDGAAS
+524 
-539 AGQAVARGGTAVV
+539 
-552 GAVSSGAGAV
+552 
-562 IGAGQA
+562 A

-632 SAGLR
+632 SDGLR

-666 HRSLELEHGAAAA
+666 HSSLELEHGAAAA

>member
-1 MTFISTLLKAAA
+1 MTFISTLLKTAA

-53 EAGAVLWLGLAWFAR
+53 ETGAVLWLGLAWFAR

-104 LRATDEHFL
+104 ISATDENFL

-129 NSAKRVFLGTAL
+129 SNAKRVFLGTAL

-213 TPAMAASSVP
+213 TPVMAASSVP

-340 EAVSSGAGAVIGAG
+340 E
-354 QAVAGAVS
+354 
-362 NGAGAMAD
+362 
-370 ALGSGTSAVIHAVGD
+370 
-385 CAASAEKAV
+385 
-394 LRGGS
+394 
-399 AVMGSVGS
+399 
-407 GAGAVADMVSS
+407 
-418 GTSAVIGAVS
+418 
-428 DGAASAGQ
+428 
-436 AVARGGTAVVGAV
+436 
-449 SSGAGA
+449 
-455 VIGAGQAV
+455 
-463 AGAVSNGAGAMADA
+463 
-477 LGSGTSAVIH
+477 
-487 AVGDCAASA
+487 
-496 EKAVLRGG
+496 
-504 SAVMGSVG
+504 
-512 SGAGAVADMVSS
+512 
-524 GTSAVIGAVSDGAAS
+524 
-539 AGQAVARGGTAVV
+539 
-552 GAVSSGAGAV
+552 AVSSGAGAV

>member
-362 NGAGAMAD
+362 
-370 ALGSGTSAVIHAVGD
+370 
-385 CAASAEKAV
+385 
-394 LRGGS
+394 
-399 AVMGSVGS
+399 
-407 GAGAVADMVSS
+407 
-418 GTSAVIGAVS
+418 
-428 DGAASAGQ
+428 
-436 AVARGGTAVVGAV
+436 
-449 SSGAGA
+449 
-455 VIGAGQAV
+455 
-463 AGAVSNGAGAMADA
+463 
-477 LGSGTSAVIH
+477 
-487 AVGDCAASA
+487 
-496 EKAVLRGG
+496 
-504 SAVMGSVG
+504 
-512 SGAGAVADMVSS
+512 
-524 GTSAVIGAVSDGAAS
+524 
-539 AGQAVARGGTAVV
+539 
-552 GAVSSGAGAV
+552 
-562 IGAGQA
+562 
-568 VAGAVSSGTTAVLG
+568 SGTTAVLG

-600 RFVLHLALVWSQG
+600 RFALHLALVWSQG

-666 HRSLELEHGAAAA
+666 HRSLELEYGAAAA

>member
-53 EAGAVLWLGLAWFAR
+53 ETGAVLWLGLAWFSR

-80 AERQAFARELERRL
+80 ADRQAFARELERRL

-301 LPASMGQKISETV
+301 LPVSMGQKISETV

-354 QAVAGAVS
+354 
-362 NGAGAMAD
+362 
-370 ALGSGTSAVIHAVGD
+370 H
-385 CAASAEKAV
+385 
-394 LRGGS
+394 
-399 AVMGSVGS
+399 
-407 GAGAVADMVSS
+407 
-418 GTSAVIGAVS
+418 
-428 DGAASAGQ
+428 
-436 AVARGGTAVVGAV
+436 
-449 SSGAGA
+449 
-455 VIGAGQAV
+455 
-463 AGAVSNGAGAMADA
+463 
-477 LGSGTSAVIH
+477 
-487 AVGDCAASA
+487 
-496 EKAVLRGG
+496 
-504 SAVMGSVG
+504 
-512 SGAGAVADMVSS
+512 
-524 GTSAVIGAVSDGAAS
+524 
-539 AGQAVARGGTAVV
+539 
-552 GAVSSGAGAV
+552 
-562 IGAGQA
+562 A

-637 TLVDRHPDLDLLE
+637 TLVDSHPDLDLLE

>member
-30 AFQTVEV
+30 TFQTVEV

-53 EAGAVLWLGLAWFAR
+53 ETGAVLWLGLAWFAR

-301 LPASMGQKISETV
+301 LPASRGQKISETV

-407 GAGAVADMVSS
+407 G
-418 GTSAVIGAVS
+418 
-428 DGAASAGQ
+428 
-436 AVARGGTAVVGAV
+436 
-449 SSGAGA
+449 
-455 VIGAGQAV
+455 
-463 AGAVSNGAGAMADA
+463 
-477 LGSGTSAVIH
+477 
-487 AVGDCAASA
+487 
-496 EKAVLRGG
+496 
-504 SAVMGSVG
+504 
-512 SGAGAVADMVSS
+512 
-524 GTSAVIGAVSDGAAS
+524 
-539 AGQAVARGGTAVV
+539 
-552 GAVSSGAGAV
+552 
-562 IGAGQA
+562 
-568 VAGAVSSGTTAVLG
+568 TTAVLG

-666 HRSLELEHGAAAA
+666 HRSLELEYGAAAA

>member
-53 EAGAVLWLGLAWFAR
+53 ETGAVLWLGLAWFAR

-362 NGAGAMAD
+362 
-370 ALGSGTSAVIHAVGD
+370 
-385 CAASAEKAV
+385 
-394 LRGGS
+394 
-399 AVMGSVGS
+399 
-407 GAGAVADMVSS
+407 
-418 GTSAVIGAVS
+418 
-428 DGAASAGQ
+428 
-436 AVARGGTAVVGAV
+436 
-449 SSGAGA
+449 
-455 VIGAGQAV
+455 
-463 AGAVSNGAGAMADA
+463 
-477 LGSGTSAVIH
+477 
-487 AVGDCAASA
+487 
-496 EKAVLRGG
+496 
-504 SAVMGSVG
+504 
-512 SGAGAVADMVSS
+512 
-524 GTSAVIGAVSDGAAS
+524 
-539 AGQAVARGGTAVV
+539 
-552 GAVSSGAGAV
+552 
-562 IGAGQA
+562 
-568 VAGAVSSGTTAVLG
+568 SGTTAVLG

-620 RQLARLCDAEGV
+620 RQLARLCDVEGV

-666 HRSLELEHGAAAA
+666 RRSLDLEHGAAAA

>member
-53 EAGAVLWLGLAWFAR
+53 ETGAVLWLGLAWFSR

-94 KKNPHVRAAG
+94 KKNPPVRAAG

-184 SATFISFSIEAL
+184 SATFISFSIEVL

-295 RKQLVN
+295 RKQLMN
-301 LPASMGQKISETV
+301 LPVSMGQKISETV

-354 QAVAGAVS
+354 QAVAGVVS
-362 NGAGAMAD
+362 N
-370 ALGSGTSAVIHAVGD
+370 
-385 CAASAEKAV
+385 
-394 LRGGS
+394 
-399 AVMGSVGS
+399 
-407 GAGAVADMVSS
+407 
-418 GTSAVIGAVS
+418 
-428 DGAASAGQ
+428 
-436 AVARGGTAVVGAV
+436 
-449 SSGAGA
+449 
-455 VIGAGQAV
+455 
-463 AGAVSNGAGAMADA
+463 
-477 LGSGTSAVIH
+477 
-487 AVGDCAASA
+487 
-496 EKAVLRGG
+496 
-504 SAVMGSVG
+504 
-512 SGAGAVADMVSS
+512 
-524 GTSAVIGAVSDGAAS
+524 GAAS

-613 RPGWKRR
+613 SPGWKRR

-666 HRSLELEHGAAAA
+666 HRSLDLEHGAAAA